1 MPVQLSPRFLIIASF
16 GAIYFIWG
24 STYLFNY
31 FAIQGI
37 PPFLM
42 SGSRFLT
49 AGGLLYAITWLAGTP
64 HPTGRQWLEATR
76 MGFLFLS
83 VGTGGTVWAEQYVD
97 TGIAA
102 LLVSLQ
108 PLMVVAMMW
117 LLQGKRPGG
126 KVVMGVALG
135 ILGMAF
141 LIGQQRFVT
150 NTNTLIGMMVIGV
163 SLTSWSY
170 GSVTVS
176 KADLPQNR
184 LQSAAMQMLGGGAV
198 LLFLA
203 LLNGDYSTFSFA
215 ALSLK
220 AGLSWIILVVFGSLI
235 AFSAFTYL
243 LQNVSPDKVATSNY
257 VNPVVAMFLGWAF
270 NNELINGQSIIA
282 AGLMLAGVFLMNSRM
297 QIKRKPP
304 TSGQGTFESQP
315 PRLRWLK
322 AHLRA
327 AKYQTLGQR

>member
-1 MPVQLSPRFLIIASF
+1 MPLQPSQRSLIIASF
-16 GAIYFIWG
+16 AAIYFIWG

-31 FAIQGI
+31 FAIQDI

-42 SGSRFLT
+42 SGSRFLV
-49 AGGLLYAITWLAGTP
+49 AGVLLYALTFLTGTP
-64 HPTGRQWLEATR
+64 HPTWQQWLAAAR

-97 TGIAA
+97 TGITA

-108 PLMVVAMMW
+108 PLMIVAMMW
-117 LLQGKRPGG
+117 GLQGKRPGG
-126 KVVMGVALG
+126 RVAAGVALG

-141 LIGQQRFVT
+141 LVGQQRFVT
-150 NTNTLIGMMVIGV
+150 NHNTLIGMMVIGL

-170 GSVTVS
+170 GSVTVG
-176 KADLPQNR
+176 KANLPSNR
-184 LQSAAMQMLGGGAV
+184 LQSAAMQMIGGGGI
-198 LLFLA
+198 LLLLA
-203 LLNGDYSTFSFA
+203 LASGDFLHFSFA

-220 AGLSWIILVVFGSLI
+220 AGLSWVILVVFGSLI

-270 NNELINGQSIIA
+270 NQELINAQSIIA
-282 AGLMLAGVFLMNSRM
+282 ACLMLAGVFLMNSRL
-297 QIKRKPP
+297 QIKKKPP
-304 TSGQGTFESQP
+304 TAGFGQNDGRTL
-315 PRLRWLK
+315 RLRWLSPRPK
-322 AHLRA
+322 I
-327 AKYQTLGQR
+327 